1 MSSLL
6 EDVRVI
12 ELSHVMAAPTC
23 GLMLSDMG
31 ADVIKV
37 ERLPNGDD
45 IRKLAPFVEGVSSPF
60 VMMNRNKRG
69 IAIDLKSAEGQ
80 AVLKDLIKDADILI
94 ENYRQGA
101 VEAFGV
107 GYEEVKKF
115 NERLIYCSISGFG
128 RSGPYSSKGGFDLVA
143 QGMSGLMSITGE
155 SADRPPVKVGAP
167 VTDITAGVLGAMG
180 ILGALFKRGKTGK
193 GQLVDTSLFE
203 AGIMHTF
210 WQSSIYFG
218 SGEIPKAMGSAHPL
232 MAPYQA
238 FKTKDGWI
246 NVGSANQ
253 GLWEKLLVVLG
264 AEKVLSEEKFSDPN
278 RRLENLSELEELL
291 TDFFGREKT
300 EVWIEKL
307 EAAGIPAGPVLNI
320 EEMSLDPQTIARRM
334 VREVG
339 NHGETFKVIG
349 HPVKYSD
356 YDTQIELSAP
366 KLGEHT
372 REIMAEIG
380 YNEKKINLDQL
391 PWTPLLATQY
401 LQYGWWHLSQGQL
414 NQKLTLLVFLGV
426 NTAVPLPSERC

>member
-1 MSSLL
+1 
-6 EDVRVI
+6 
-12 ELSHVMAAPTC
+12 MAAPTC

-69 IAIDLKSAEGQ
+69 IAIDLKSLEGQ

-107 GYEEVKKF
+107 GYEEVKQF

-128 RSGPYSSKGGFDLVA
+128 RTGPYSSKGGFDLVA

-253 GLWEKLLVVLG
+253 GLWEKLLIVLG
-264 AEKVLSEEKFSDPN
+264 AEKLLKEEKFSDPN

-291 TDFFGREKT
+291 TDFFGVEKT

-334 VREVG
+334 VREVS

-372 REIMAEIG
+372 RDIMAELG
-380 YNEKKINLDQL
+380 YTEKKINL
-391 PWTPLLATQY
+391 LLEKGSV
-401 LQYGWWHLSQGQL
+401 YGGE
-414 NQKLTLLVFLGV
+414 K
-426 NTAVPLPSERC
+426 E

>member
-1 MSSLL
+1 
-6 EDVRVI
+6 
-12 ELSHVMAAPTC
+12 MAAPTC

-69 IAIDLKSAEGQ
+69 IAIDLKSLEGQ

-107 GYEEVKKF
+107 GYEEVKQF

-253 GLWEKLLVVLG
+253 GLWKKLLVVLG

-334 VREVG
+334 VREVS

-372 REIMAEIG
+372 RDIMAELG
-380 YNEKKINLDQL
+380 YTEERINL
-391 PWTPLLATQY
+391 LLEKGAV
-401 LQYGWWHLSQGQL
+401 YGG
-414 NQKLTLLVFLGV
+414 KK
-426 NTAVPLPSERC
+426 E

>member
-1 MSSLL
+1 
-6 EDVRVI
+6 
-12 ELSHVMAAPTC
+12 MAAPTC

-69 IAIDLKSAEGQ
+69 IAIDLKSLEGQ

-107 GYEEVKKF
+107 GYEEVKQF

-128 RSGPYSSKGGFDLVA
+128 RTGPYSSKGGFDLVA
-143 QGMSGLMSITGE
+143 QGMSGLMSVTGE
-155 SADRPPVKVGAP
+155 GADRPPVKVGAP

-291 TDFFGREKT
+291 TDFFGVEKT

-334 VREVG
+334 VREVS

-372 REIMAEIG
+372 RDIMAELG
-380 YNEKKINLDQL
+380 YTEEKIK
-391 PWTPLLATQY
+391 LL
-401 LQYGWWHLSQGQL
+401 LEKGSVYGGE
-414 NQKLTLLVFLGV
+414 K
-426 NTAVPLPSERC
+426 E

>member
-1 MSSLL
+1 
-6 EDVRVI
+6 
-12 ELSHVMAAPTC
+12 MAAPTC

-69 IAIDLKSAEGQ
+69 IAIDLKSLEGQ

-107 GYEEVKKF
+107 GYEEVKQF

-180 ILGALFKRGKTGK
+180 VLGALFKRGKTGK

-253 GLWEKLLVVLG
+253 GLWEKLLIVLG
-264 AEKVLSEEKFSDPN
+264 AEKLLKEEKFSDPN

-291 TDFFGREKT
+291 TDFFGVEKT

-334 VREVG
+334 VREVS

-372 REIMAEIG
+372 RDIMAELG
-380 YNEKKINLDQL
+380 YTEERINL
-391 PWTPLLATQY
+391 LLEKGAV
-401 LQYGWWHLSQGQL
+401 YGG
-414 NQKLTLLVFLGV
+414 KK
-426 NTAVPLPSERC
+426 E

>member
-1 MSSLL
+1 
-6 EDVRVI
+6 
-12 ELSHVMAAPTC
+12 MAAPTC

-69 IAIDLKSAEGQ
+69 IAIDLKSSEGQ

-107 GYEEVKKF
+107 GYEEVKQF

-128 RSGPYSSKGGFDLVA
+128 RTGPYSSKGGFDLVA
-143 QGMSGLMSITGE
+143 QGMSGLMSVTGE
-155 SADRPPVKVGAP
+155 GADRPPVKVGAP

-180 ILGALFKRGKTGK
+180 VLGALFKRGKTGK

-253 GLWEKLLVVLG
+253 GLWEKLLIVLG
-264 AEKVLSEEKFSDPN
+264 AEKLLKEEKFSDPN

-291 TDFFGREKT
+291 TDFFGVEKT

-334 VREVG
+334 VREVS

-372 REIMAEIG
+372 RDIMAELG
-380 YNEKKINLDQL
+380 YTEERINL
-391 PWTPLLATQY
+391 LLEKGAV
-401 LQYGWWHLSQGQL
+401 YGG
-414 NQKLTLLVFLGV
+414 KK
-426 NTAVPLPSERC
+426 E

>member
-1 MSSLL
+1 
-6 EDVRVI
+6 
-12 ELSHVMAAPTC
+12 MAAPTC

-69 IAIDLKSAEGQ
+69 IAIDLKSSEGQ

-107 GYEEVKKF
+107 GYEEVKQF

-128 RSGPYSSKGGFDLVA
+128 RTGPYSSKGGFDLVA
-143 QGMSGLMSITGE
+143 QGMSGLMSVTGE
-155 SADRPPVKVGAP
+155 GADRPPVKVGAP

-180 ILGALFKRGKTGK
+180 VLGALFKRGKTGK

-253 GLWEKLLVVLG
+253 GLWEKLLIVLG
-264 AEKVLSEEKFSDPN
+264 AEKLLKEEKFSDPN

-291 TDFFGREKT
+291 TDFFGVEKT

-334 VREVG
+334 VREVS

-380 YNEKKINLDQL
+380 YNEKKINL
-391 PWTPLLATQY
+391 LLEKGSV
-401 LQYGWWHLSQGQL
+401 YGGE
-414 NQKLTLLVFLGV
+414 K
-426 NTAVPLPSERC
+426 E

>member
-1 MSSLL
+1 
-6 EDVRVI
+6 
-12 ELSHVMAAPTC
+12 MAAPTC

-69 IAIDLKSAEGQ
+69 IAIDLKSVEGQ

-210 WQSSIYFG
+210 WQSSVYFG

-380 YNEKKINLDQL
+380 YNEKKINL
-391 PWTPLLATQY
+391 LLEKGSV
-401 LQYGWWHLSQGQL
+401 YGGE
-414 NQKLTLLVFLGV
+414 K
-426 NTAVPLPSERC
+426 E

>member
-1 MSSLL
+1 
-6 EDVRVI
+6 
-12 ELSHVMAAPTC
+12 MAAPTC

-45 IRKLAPFVEGVSSPF
+45 IRKLAPLVEGVSSPF

-69 IAIDLKSAEGQ
+69 IAIDLKSSEGQ

-107 GYEEVKKF
+107 GYEEVKQF

-180 ILGALFKRGKTGK
+180 VLGALFKRGKTGK

-291 TDFFGREKT
+291 TDFFGVEKT

-334 VREVG
+334 VREVS

-372 REIMAEIG
+372 RDIMAELG
-380 YNEKKINLDQL
+380 YTEERINL
-391 PWTPLLATQY
+391 LLEKGAV
-401 LQYGWWHLSQGQL
+401 YGG
-414 NQKLTLLVFLGV
+414 KK
-426 NTAVPLPSERC
+426 E

>member
-1 MSSLL
+1 
-6 EDVRVI
+6 
-12 ELSHVMAAPTC
+12 MAAPTC

-69 IAIDLKSAEGQ
+69 IAIDLKSSEGQ

-107 GYEEVKKF
+107 GYEEVKQF

-128 RSGPYSSKGGFDLVA
+128 RTGPYSSKGGFDLVA
-143 QGMSGLMSITGE
+143 QGMSGLMSVTGE
-155 SADRPPVKVGAP
+155 GADRPPVKVGAP

-253 GLWEKLLVVLG
+253 GLWEKLLIVLG
-264 AEKVLSEEKFSDPN
+264 AEKLLKEEKFSDPN

-291 TDFFGREKT
+291 TDFFGVEKT

-339 NHGETFKVIG
+339 NHGETYKVIG

-380 YNEKKINLDQL
+380 YNEKKINL
-391 PWTPLLATQY
+391 LLEKGSV
-401 LQYGWWHLSQGQL
+401 YGGE
-414 NQKLTLLVFLGV
+414 K
-426 NTAVPLPSERC
+426 E

>member
-1 MSSLL
+1 
-6 EDVRVI
+6 
-12 ELSHVMAAPTC
+12 MAAPTC

-69 IAIDLKSAEGQ
+69 IAIDLKSSEGQ

-107 GYEEVKKF
+107 GYEEVKQF

-128 RSGPYSSKGGFDLVA
+128 RTGPYSSKGGFDLVA

-180 ILGALFKRGKTGK
+180 VLGALFKRGKTGK

-253 GLWEKLLVVLG
+253 GLWEKLLIVLG
-264 AEKVLSEEKFSDPN
+264 AEKLLKEEKFSDPN

-291 TDFFGREKT
+291 TDFFGVEKT

-334 VREVG
+334 VREVS

-372 REIMAEIG
+372 RDIMAELG
-380 YNEKKINLDQL
+380 YTEERINL
-391 PWTPLLATQY
+391 LLEKGAV
-401 LQYGWWHLSQGQL
+401 YGG
-414 NQKLTLLVFLGV
+414 KK
-426 NTAVPLPSERC
+426 

>member
-1 MSSLL
+1 
-6 EDVRVI
+6 
-12 ELSHVMAAPTC
+12 MAAPTC

-69 IAIDLKSAEGQ
+69 IAIDLKSLEGQ

-107 GYEEVKKF
+107 GYEEVKQF

-128 RSGPYSSKGGFDLVA
+128 RTGPYSSKGGFDLVA
-143 QGMSGLMSITGE
+143 QGMSGLMSVTGE

-180 ILGALFKRGKTGK
+180 VLGALFKRGKTGK

-291 TDFFGREKT
+291 TDFFGVEKT

-334 VREVG
+334 VREVS

-372 REIMAEIG
+372 RDIMAELG
-380 YNEKKINLDQL
+380 YTEERINL
-391 PWTPLLATQY
+391 LLEKGAV
-401 LQYGWWHLSQGQL
+401 YGG
-414 NQKLTLLVFLGV
+414 KK
-426 NTAVPLPSERC
+426 E

>member
-1 MSSLL
+1 
-6 EDVRVI
+6 
-12 ELSHVMAAPTC
+12 MAAPTC

-45 IRKLAPFVEGVSSPF
+45 IRKLAPLVEGVSSPF

-69 IAIDLKSAEGQ
+69 IAIDLKSSEGQ

-101 VEAFGV
+101 VEAFGA
-107 GYEEVKKF
+107 GYEEVKQF

-128 RSGPYSSKGGFDLVA
+128 RTGPYSSKGGFDLVA
-143 QGMSGLMSITGE
+143 QGMSGLMSVTGE
-155 SADRPPVKVGAP
+155 GADRPPVKVGAP

-180 ILGALFKRGKTGK
+180 VLGALFKRGKTGK

-253 GLWEKLLVVLG
+253 GLWEKLLVVLD
-264 AEKVLSEEKFSDPN
+264 AKKLLSEKKFSDPN

-291 TDFFGREKT
+291 TDFFGVEKT

-320 EEMSLDPQTIARRM
+320 EEMSLDPQTIARGM
-334 VREVG
+334 VREVS

-372 REIMAEIG
+372 RDIMAELG
-380 YNEKKINLDQL
+380 YTEERINL
-391 PWTPLLATQY
+391 LLEKGVV
-401 LQYGWWHLSQGQL
+401 YGG
-414 NQKLTLLVFLGV
+414 KK
-426 NTAVPLPSERC
+426 E

>member
-6 EDVRVI
+6 EGVRVI

-69 IAIDLKSAEGQ
+69 IAIDLKSLEGQ

-107 GYEEVKKF
+107 GYEEVKQF

-339 NHGETFKVIG
+339 NHGETYKVIG

-380 YNEKKINLDQL
+380 YNEKKINL
-391 PWTPLLATQY
+391 LLEKGSV
-401 LQYGWWHLSQGQL
+401 YGGE
-414 NQKLTLLVFLGV
+414 K
-426 NTAVPLPSERC
+426 E

>member
-1 MSSLL
+1 
-6 EDVRVI
+6 
-12 ELSHVMAAPTC
+12 MAAPTC
-23 GLMLSDMG
+23 GIMLSDMG

-45 IRKLAPFVEGVSSPF
+45 IRKLAPLVEGVSSPF

-69 IAIDLKSAEGQ
+69 IAIDLKSSEGQ

-107 GYEEVKKF
+107 GYEEVKQF

-128 RSGPYSSKGGFDLVA
+128 RTGPYSSKGGFDLVA
-143 QGMSGLMSITGE
+143 QGMSGLMSVTGE
-155 SADRPPVKVGAP
+155 GADRPPVKVGAP

-180 ILGALFKRGKTGK
+180 VLGALFKRGKTGK

-253 GLWEKLLVVLG
+253 GLWEKLLVVLD
-264 AEKVLSEEKFSDPN
+264 AKKLLSEKKFSDPN

-320 EEMSLDPQTIARRM
+320 EEMSLDPQTIARGM
-334 VREVG
+334 VREVS

-372 REIMAEIG
+372 RDIMAELG
-380 YNEKKINLDQL
+380 YTEERINL
-391 PWTPLLATQY
+391 LLEKGVV
-401 LQYGWWHLSQGQL
+401 YGG
-414 NQKLTLLVFLGV
+414 KK
-426 NTAVPLPSERC
+426 E

>member
-1 MSSLL
+1 
-6 EDVRVI
+6 
-12 ELSHVMAAPTC
+12 MAAPTC

-69 IAIDLKSAEGQ
+69 IAIDLKSSEGQ

-107 GYEEVKKF
+107 GYEEVKQF

-128 RSGPYSSKGGFDLVA
+128 RTGPYSSKGGFDLVA
-143 QGMSGLMSITGE
+143 QGMSGLMSVTGE
-155 SADRPPVKVGAP
+155 GADRPPVKVGAP

-180 ILGALFKRGKTGK
+180 VLGALFKRGKTGK

-238 FKTKDGWI
+238 FRTKDGWI

-253 GLWEKLLVVLG
+253 GLWEKLLIVLG
-264 AEKVLSEEKFSDPN
+264 AEKLLKEEKFSDPN

-291 TDFFGREKT
+291 TDFFGVEKT

-334 VREVG
+334 VREVS

-372 REIMAEIG
+372 RDIMAELG
-380 YNEKKINLDQL
+380 YTEERINL
-391 PWTPLLATQY
+391 LLEKGFV
-401 LQYGWWHLSQGQL
+401 YGGKK
-414 NQKLTLLVFLGV
+414 N
-426 NTAVPLPSERC
+426 ERENRT

>member
-1 MSSLL
+1 
-6 EDVRVI
+6 
-12 ELSHVMAAPTC
+12 MAAPTC

-69 IAIDLKSAEGQ
+69 IAIDLKSSEGQ

-107 GYEEVKKF
+107 GYEEVKQF

-128 RSGPYSSKGGFDLVA
+128 RTGPYSSKGGFDLDA
-143 QGMSGLMSITGE
+143 QGMSGLMSVTGE
-155 SADRPPVKVGAP
+155 GADRPPVKVGAP

-180 ILGALFKRGKTGK
+180 VLGALFKRGKTGK

-253 GLWEKLLVVLG
+253 GLWEKLLIVLG
-264 AEKVLSEEKFSDPN
+264 AEKLLKEEKFSDPN

-291 TDFFGREKT
+291 TDFFGVEKT

-334 VREVG
+334 VREVS

-372 REIMAEIG
+372 RDIMAELG
-380 YNEKKINLDQL
+380 YTEERINL
-391 PWTPLLATQY
+391 LLEKGAV
-401 LQYGWWHLSQGQL
+401 YGG
-414 NQKLTLLVFLGV
+414 KK
-426 NTAVPLPSERC
+426 E

>member
-1 MSSLL
+1 
-6 EDVRVI
+6 
-12 ELSHVMAAPTC
+12 MAAPTC

-380 YNEKKINLDQL
+380 YNEKKINL
-391 PWTPLLATQY
+391 LLEKGSV
-401 LQYGWWHLSQGQL
+401 YGGEKQ
-414 NQKLTLLVFLGV
+414 
-426 NTAVPLPSERC
+426 

>member
-1 MSSLL
+1 
-6 EDVRVI
+6 
-12 ELSHVMAAPTC
+12 MAAPTC

-69 IAIDLKSAEGQ
+69 IAIDLKSVEGQ

-264 AEKVLSEEKFSDPN
+264 AEKLLSEEKFSDPN

-291 TDFFGREKT
+291 TDFFGVEKT

-372 REIMAEIG
+372 RDIMAELG
-380 YNEKKINLDQL
+380 YTEERINL
-391 PWTPLLATQY
+391 LLEKGAV
-401 LQYGWWHLSQGQL
+401 YGGE
-414 NQKLTLLVFLGV
+414 K
-426 NTAVPLPSERC
+426 E

>member
-1 MSSLL
+1 
-6 EDVRVI
+6 
-12 ELSHVMAAPTC
+12 MAAPTC

-69 IAIDLKSAEGQ
+69 IAIDLKSLEGQ

-107 GYEEVKKF
+107 GYEEVKKI

-339 NHGETFKVIG
+339 NHGETYKVIG

-380 YNEKKINLDQL
+380 YNEKKINL
-391 PWTPLLATQY
+391 LLEKGSV
-401 LQYGWWHLSQGQL
+401 YGGE
-414 NQKLTLLVFLGV
+414 K
-426 NTAVPLPSERC
+426 E

>member
-1 MSSLL
+1 
-6 EDVRVI
+6 
-12 ELSHVMAAPTC
+12 MAAPTC

-69 IAIDLKSAEGQ
+69 IAIDLKSSEGQ

-107 GYEEVKKF
+107 GYEDVKQF

-128 RSGPYSSKGGFDLVA
+128 RSGLYSSKGGFDLVA

-180 ILGALFKRGKTGK
+180 ILGALFKRGKAGK

-291 TDFFGREKT
+291 TDFFGVEKT

-334 VREVG
+334 VREVS

-372 REIMAEIG
+372 RDIMAELG
-380 YNEKKINLDQL
+380 YTEKKINL
-391 PWTPLLATQY
+391 LLEKG
-401 LQYGWWHLSQGQL
+401 LVYGGE
-414 NQKLTLLVFLGV
+414 K
-426 NTAVPLPSERC
+426 E

>member
-1 MSSLL
+1 
-6 EDVRVI
+6 
-12 ELSHVMAAPTC
+12 MAAPTC

-69 IAIDLKSAEGQ
+69 IAIDLKSSEGQ

-107 GYEEVKKF
+107 GYEEVKQF

-128 RSGPYSSKGGFDLVA
+128 RTGPYSSKGGFDLVA
-143 QGMSGLMSITGE
+143 QGMSGLMSVTGE

-180 ILGALFKRGKTGK
+180 VLGALFKRGKTGK

-253 GLWEKLLVVLG
+253 GLWEKLLIVLG
-264 AEKVLSEEKFSDPN
+264 AEKLLKEEKFSDPN

-291 TDFFGREKT
+291 TDFFGVEKT

-334 VREVG
+334 VREVS

-372 REIMAEIG
+372 RDIMAELG
-380 YNEKKINLDQL
+380 YTEERINL
-391 PWTPLLATQY
+391 LLEKGAV
-401 LQYGWWHLSQGQL
+401 YGGE
-414 NQKLTLLVFLGV
+414 K
-426 NTAVPLPSERC
+426 E

>member
-1 MSSLL
+1 
-6 EDVRVI
+6 
-12 ELSHVMAAPTC
+12 MAAPTC

-69 IAIDLKSAEGQ
+69 IAIDLKSVEGQ

-264 AEKVLSEEKFSDPN
+264 AEKLLSEEKFSDPN

-291 TDFFGREKT
+291 TDFFGVEKT

-380 YNEKKINLDQL
+380 YNEKKINL
-391 PWTPLLATQY
+391 LLEKGAV
-401 LQYGWWHLSQGQL
+401 YGGE
-414 NQKLTLLVFLGV
+414 K
-426 NTAVPLPSERC
+426 E

>member
-6 EDVRVI
+6 EGVRVV

-69 IAIDLKSAEGQ
+69 IAIDLKSSEGQ

-107 GYEEVKKF
+107 GYEEVKQF

-128 RSGPYSSKGGFDLVA
+128 RTGPYSSKGGFDLVA
-143 QGMSGLMSITGE
+143 QGMSGLMSVTGE
-155 SADRPPVKVGAP
+155 GADRPPVKVGAP

-264 AEKVLSEEKFSDPN
+264 AEKLLNEEKFSDPN
-278 RRLENLSELEELL
+278 KRLENLSELEELL
-291 TDFFGREKT
+291 TDFFGTEKT

-320 EEMSLDPQTIARRM
+320 EEMSSDPQTIARRM

-339 NHGETFKVIG
+339 NHGATFKVIG

-356 YDTQIELSAP
+356 YDTEIELSAP
-366 KLGEHT
+366 KLGEHS
-372 REIMAEIG
+372 RDIMAELG
-380 YNEKKINLDQL
+380 YTEKKINL
-391 PWTPLLATQY
+391 LLEKGSV
-401 LQYGWWHLSQGQL
+401 YGGE
-414 NQKLTLLVFLGV
+414 K
-426 NTAVPLPSERC
+426 E

>member
-1 MSSLL
+1 
-6 EDVRVI
+6 
-12 ELSHVMAAPTC
+12 MAAPTC

-45 IRKLAPFVEGVSSPF
+45 IRKLAPLVEGVSSPF

-69 IAIDLKSAEGQ
+69 IAIDLKSLEGQ

-107 GYEEVKKF
+107 GYEEVKQF

-155 SADRPPVKVGAP
+155 GADRPPVKVGAP

-380 YNEKKINLDQL
+380 YNEKKINL
-391 PWTPLLATQY
+391 LLEKGSV
-401 LQYGWWHLSQGQL
+401 YGGE
-414 NQKLTLLVFLGV
+414 K
-426 NTAVPLPSERC
+426 E

>member
-1 MSSLL
+1 
-6 EDVRVI
+6 
-12 ELSHVMAAPTC
+12 MAAPTC

-69 IAIDLKSAEGQ
+69 IAIDLKSSEGQ

-107 GYEEVKKF
+107 GYEEVKQF

-128 RSGPYSSKGGFDLVA
+128 RTGPYSSKGGFDLVA
-143 QGMSGLMSITGE
+143 QGMSGLMSVTGE
-155 SADRPPVKVGAP
+155 GADRPPVKVGAP

-180 ILGALFKRGKTGK
+180 VLGALFKRGKTGK

-253 GLWEKLLVVLG
+253 GLWEKLLIVLG
-264 AEKVLSEEKFSDPN
+264 AEKLLKEEKFSDPN

-291 TDFFGREKT
+291 TDFFGVEKT

-334 VREVG
+334 VREVS

-372 REIMAEIG
+372 RDIMAELG
-380 YNEKKINLDQL
+380 YTEERINL
-391 PWTPLLATQY
+391 LLEKGVV
-401 LQYGWWHLSQGQL
+401 YGG
-414 NQKLTLLVFLGV
+414 KK
-426 NTAVPLPSERC
+426 E

>member
-1 MSSLL
+1 LSSLL
-6 EDVRVI
+6 EGVRVI

-69 IAIDLKSAEGQ
+69 IAIDLKSSEGQ

-107 GYEEVKKF
+107 GYEEVKQF

-128 RSGPYSSKGGFDLVA
+128 RTGPYSSKGGFDLVA
-143 QGMSGLMSITGE
+143 QGMSGLMSVTGE
-155 SADRPPVKVGAP
+155 GADRPPVKVGAP

-253 GLWEKLLVVLG
+253 GLWEKLLIVLG
-264 AEKVLSEEKFSDPN
+264 AEKLLKEEKFSDPN

-291 TDFFGREKT
+291 TDFFGVEKT

-334 VREVG
+334 VREVS
-339 NHGETFKVIG
+339 NHGEPFKVIG

-356 YDTQIELSAP
+356 YDTKIELSAP
-366 KLGEHT
+366 KLGEHS
-372 REIMAEIG
+372 RDIMAELG
-380 YNEKKINLDQL
+380 YTEKKINL
-391 PWTPLLATQY
+391 LLEKGSV
-401 LQYGWWHLSQGQL
+401 YGGE
-414 NQKLTLLVFLGV
+414 K
-426 NTAVPLPSERC
+426 E

>member
-1 MSSLL
+1 
-6 EDVRVI
+6 
-12 ELSHVMAAPTC
+12 MAAPTC

-69 IAIDLKSAEGQ
+69 IAIDLKSSEGQ

-107 GYEEVKKF
+107 GYEEVKQF

-128 RSGPYSSKGGFDLVA
+128 RSGPYSSKCGFDLVA

-253 GLWEKLLVVLG
+253 GLWEKLLIVLG
-264 AEKVLSEEKFSDPN
+264 AEKLLKEEKFSDPN

-291 TDFFGREKT
+291 TDFFGVEKT

-339 NHGETFKVIG
+339 NHGETYKVIG

-380 YNEKKINLDQL
+380 YNEKKINL
-391 PWTPLLATQY
+391 LLEKGSV
-401 LQYGWWHLSQGQL
+401 YGGE
-414 NQKLTLLVFLGV
+414 K
-426 NTAVPLPSERC
+426 ECREK

>member
-1 MSSLL
+1 
-6 EDVRVI
+6 
-12 ELSHVMAAPTC
+12 MAAPTC

-69 IAIDLKSAEGQ
+69 IAIDLKSLEGQ

-107 GYEEVKKF
+107 GYEEVKQF
-115 NERLIYCSISGFG
+115 NDRLIYCSISGFG

-155 SADRPPVKVGAP
+155 GADRPPVKVGAP

-380 YNEKKINLDQL
+380 YNEKKINL
-391 PWTPLLATQY
+391 LLEKGSV
-401 LQYGWWHLSQGQL
+401 YGGE
-414 NQKLTLLVFLGV
+414 K
-426 NTAVPLPSERC
+426 E

>member
-1 MSSLL
+1 
-6 EDVRVI
+6 
-12 ELSHVMAAPTC
+12 MAAPTC

-69 IAIDLKSAEGQ
+69 IAIDLKSLEGQ

-107 GYEEVKKF
+107 GYEEVKQF

-339 NHGETFKVIG
+339 NHGETYKVIG

-380 YNEKKINLDQL
+380 YNEKKINL
-391 PWTPLLATQY
+391 LLEKGSV
-401 LQYGWWHLSQGQL
+401 YGGE
-414 NQKLTLLVFLGV
+414 K
-426 NTAVPLPSERC
+426 E

>member
-1 MSSLL
+1 
-6 EDVRVI
+6 
-12 ELSHVMAAPTC
+12 MAAPTC

-69 IAIDLKSAEGQ
+69 IAIDLKSSEGQ

-107 GYEEVKKF
+107 GYEEVKQF

-128 RSGPYSSKGGFDLVA
+128 RTGPYSSKGGFDLVA
-143 QGMSGLMSITGE
+143 QGMSGLMSVTGE

-180 ILGALFKRGKTGK
+180 VLGALFKRGKTGK

-264 AEKVLSEEKFSDPN
+264 AEKLLSEEKFSDPN

-291 TDFFGREKT
+291 TDFFGVEKT

-339 NHGETFKVIG
+339 NHGETYKVIG

-372 REIMAEIG
+372 RDIMAELG
-380 YNEKKINLDQL
+380 YTEERINL
-391 PWTPLLATQY
+391 LLEKGAV
-401 LQYGWWHLSQGQL
+401 YGG
-414 NQKLTLLVFLGV
+414 KK
-426 NTAVPLPSERC
+426 E

>member
-1 MSSLL
+1 
-6 EDVRVI
+6 
-12 ELSHVMAAPTC
+12 MAAPTC

-69 IAIDLKSAEGQ
+69 IAIDLKSLEGQ

-107 GYEEVKKF
+107 GYEEVKQF

-128 RSGPYSSKGGFDLVA
+128 RTGPYSSKGGFDLVA
-143 QGMSGLMSITGE
+143 QGMSGLMSVTGE
-155 SADRPPVKVGAP
+155 GADRPPVKVGAP

-180 ILGALFKRGKTGK
+180 VLGALFKRGKTGK

-253 GLWEKLLVVLG
+253 GLWEKLLIVLG
-264 AEKVLSEEKFSDPN
+264 AEKLLKEEKFSDPN

-291 TDFFGREKT
+291 TDFFGVEKT

-334 VREVG
+334 VREVS

-372 REIMAEIG
+372 RDIMAELG
-380 YNEKKINLDQL
+380 YTEERINL
-391 PWTPLLATQY
+391 LLEKGAV
-401 LQYGWWHLSQGQL
+401 YGG
-414 NQKLTLLVFLGV
+414 KK
-426 NTAVPLPSERC
+426 E

>member
-6 EDVRVI
+6 EGVRVI

-69 IAIDLKSAEGQ
+69 IAIDLKSSEGQ

-101 VEAFGV
+101 VEAFGA
-107 GYEEVKKF
+107 GYEEVKQF

-128 RSGPYSSKGGFDLVA
+128 RTGPYSSKGGFDLVA
-143 QGMSGLMSITGE
+143 QGMSGLMSVTGE
-155 SADRPPVKVGAP
+155 GADRPPVKVGAP

-180 ILGALFKRGKTGK
+180 VLGALFKRGKTGK

-253 GLWEKLLVVLG
+253 GLWEKLLVVLD
-264 AEKVLSEEKFSDPN
+264 AEKLLSEEKFSDPN

-291 TDFFGREKT
+291 TDFFGVEKT

-334 VREVG
+334 VREVS

-372 REIMAEIG
+372 RDIMAELG
-380 YNEKKINLDQL
+380 YTEERINL
-391 PWTPLLATQY
+391 LLEKGFV
-401 LQYGWWHLSQGQL
+401 YGGKK
-414 NQKLTLLVFLGV
+414 N
-426 NTAVPLPSERC
+426 ERENRT

>member
-1 MSSLL
+1 
-6 EDVRVI
+6 
-12 ELSHVMAAPTC
+12 MAAPTC

-69 IAIDLKSAEGQ
+69 IAINLKSSEGQ
-80 AVLKDLIKDADILI
+80 AVLKDLVKDADILI

-107 GYEEVKKF
+107 GYEEVKQF
-115 NERLIYCSISGFG
+115 NDRLIYCSISGFG

-155 SADRPPVKVGAP
+155 GADRPPVKVGAP

-180 ILGALFKRGKTGK
+180 ILGALFKREKTGK

-264 AEKVLSEEKFSDPN
+264 AKKLLNEEKFSDPN
-278 RRLENLSELEELL
+278 KRLENLSELEELL
-291 TDFFGREKT
+291 TDFFGKEKT

-320 EEMSLDPQTIARRM
+320 EEMSSNPQTIARRM

-366 KLGEHT
+366 KLGEHS
-372 REIMAEIG
+372 RDIMAELG
-380 YNEKKINLDQL
+380 YTEKKINL
-391 PWTPLLATQY
+391 LLEKGSV
-401 LQYGWWHLSQGQL
+401 YGGE
-414 NQKLTLLVFLGV
+414 K
-426 NTAVPLPSERC
+426 E

>member
-1 MSSLL
+1 
-6 EDVRVI
+6 
-12 ELSHVMAAPTC
+12 MAAPTC

-69 IAIDLKSAEGQ
+69 IAIDLKSVEGQ

-107 GYEEVKKF
+107 GYAEVKQF

-210 WQSSIYFG
+210 WQSSVYFG

-380 YNEKKINLDQL
+380 YNEKKINL
-391 PWTPLLATQY
+391 LLEKGSV
-401 LQYGWWHLSQGQL
+401 YGGE
-414 NQKLTLLVFLGV
+414 K
-426 NTAVPLPSERC
+426 E

>member
-1 MSSLL
+1 
-6 EDVRVI
+6 
-12 ELSHVMAAPTC
+12 MAAPTC

-69 IAIDLKSAEGQ
+69 IAIDLKSSEGQ

-107 GYEEVKKF
+107 GYEEVKQF

-143 QGMSGLMSITGE
+143 QGMSGLMSVTGE
-155 SADRPPVKVGAP
+155 GADRPPVKVGAP

-180 ILGALFKRGKTGK
+180 VLGALFKRGKTGK

-264 AEKVLSEEKFSDPN
+264 AEKLLSEEKFSDPN

-339 NHGETFKVIG
+339 NHGETYKVIG

-380 YNEKKINLDQL
+380 YNEKKINL
-391 PWTPLLATQY
+391 LLEKGSV
-401 LQYGWWHLSQGQL
+401 YGGE
-414 NQKLTLLVFLGV
+414 K
-426 NTAVPLPSERC
+426 E

>member
-6 EDVRVI
+6 EGVRVI

-69 IAIDLKSAEGQ
+69 IAIDLKSSEGQ

-107 GYEEVKKF
+107 GYEEVKQF

-128 RSGPYSSKGGFDLVA
+128 RTGPYSSKGGFDLVA
-143 QGMSGLMSITGE
+143 QGMSGLMSVTGE
-155 SADRPPVKVGAP
+155 GADRPPVKVGAP

-180 ILGALFKRGKTGK
+180 VLGALFKRGKTGK

-253 GLWEKLLVVLG
+253 GLWEKLLIVLG
-264 AEKVLSEEKFSDPN
+264 AEKLLKEEKFSDPN

-291 TDFFGREKT
+291 TDFFGVEKT

-334 VREVG
+334 VREVS

-372 REIMAEIG
+372 RDIMAELG
-380 YNEKKINLDQL
+380 YTDERINL
-391 PWTPLLATQY
+391 LLEKGFV
-401 LQYGWWHLSQGQL
+401 YGGKK
-414 NQKLTLLVFLGV
+414 N
-426 NTAVPLPSERC
+426 ERENRT

>member
-1 MSSLL
+1 
-6 EDVRVI
+6 
-12 ELSHVMAAPTC
+12 MAAPTC

-69 IAIDLKSAEGQ
+69 IAIDLKSSEGQ

-107 GYEEVKKF
+107 GYEEVKQF

-128 RSGPYSSKGGFDLVA
+128 RTGPYSSKGGFDLVA
-143 QGMSGLMSITGE
+143 QGMSGLMSVTGE
-155 SADRPPVKVGAP
+155 GADRPPVKVGAP

-180 ILGALFKRGKTGK
+180 VLGALFKRGKTGK

-253 GLWEKLLVVLG
+253 GLWEKLLIVLG
-264 AEKVLSEEKFSDPN
+264 AEKLFKEEKFSDPN

-291 TDFFGREKT
+291 TDFFGVEKT

-334 VREVG
+334 VREVS

-372 REIMAEIG
+372 RDIMAELG
-380 YNEKKINLDQL
+380 YTEERINL
-391 PWTPLLATQY
+391 LLEKGFV
-401 LQYGWWHLSQGQL
+401 YGGKK
-414 NQKLTLLVFLGV
+414 N
-426 NTAVPLPSERC
+426 ERENRT

>member
-1 MSSLL
+1 
-6 EDVRVI
+6 
-12 ELSHVMAAPTC
+12 MAAPTC

-69 IAIDLKSAEGQ
+69 IAIDLKSSEGQ
-80 AVLKDLIKDADILI
+80 VVLKDLIKGADILI

-101 VEAFGV
+101 VEAFGA
-107 GYEEVKKF
+107 GYEEVKQF

-128 RSGPYSSKGGFDLVA
+128 RTGPYSSKGGFDLVA

-253 GLWEKLLVVLG
+253 GLWEKLLIVLG
-264 AEKVLSEEKFSDPN
+264 AEKLLKEEKFSDPN

-339 NHGETFKVIG
+339 NHGET
-349 HPVKYSD
+349 
-356 YDTQIELSAP
+356 
-366 KLGEHT
+366 
-372 REIMAEIG
+372 
-380 YNEKKINLDQL
+380 
-391 PWTPLLATQY
+391 
-401 LQYGWWHLSQGQL
+401 
-414 NQKLTLLVFLGV
+414 
-426 NTAVPLPSERC
+426 

>member
-1 MSSLL
+1 
-6 EDVRVI
+6 
-12 ELSHVMAAPTC
+12 MAAPTC

-69 IAIDLKSAEGQ
+69 IAIDLKSLEGQ

-107 GYEEVKKF
+107 GYEEVKQF

-334 VREVG
+334 VREVS

-380 YNEKKINLDQL
+380 YNEKKINL
-391 PWTPLLATQY
+391 LLEKGSV
-401 LQYGWWHLSQGQL
+401 YGGE
-414 NQKLTLLVFLGV
+414 K
-426 NTAVPLPSERC
+426 E